1 MSLKSLTALLIFA
14 GCWLACSNA
23 TQKTEQQQAR
33 PISTDSME
41 NVPAARDTVTQ
52 LTVEEAE
59 TLLSKHYSALNREA
73 QYLLYRYLL
82 VKIDSIA
89 VPNGDTVR
97 IFATV
102 NGRKWL
108 TPNGDT
114 TTQSFRES
122 IMLGAYRKDNGWQS
136 R

>member
-1 MSLKSLTALLIFA
+1 MTIFIFA
-14 GCWLACSNA
+14 GCCFACGNA
-23 TQKTEQQQAR
+23 SQTTEHR
-33 PISTDSME
+33 DEKPMGTDSMV

-52 LTVEEAE
+52 LTIEEAE
-59 TLLSKHYSALNREA
+59 TLVSKHYSALNREA

-82 VKIDSIA
+82 VKIDSISA
-89 VPNGDTVR
+89 PNGDTVP

-108 TPNGDT
+108 SPNGDT

-122 IMLGAYRKDNGWQS
+122 IRLGAYRQDNAWQS